1 MKRLLSIFLFF
12 ILFLTGCGETAAVRV
27 EDPNLAAKVNGE
39 PIYIQDIEK
48 MRGNSGMTEEQALKK
63 LIDNKLLFAKI
74 KKENRS
80 MTDDEVKQRY
90 KGIMKK
96 LEPDAYQD
104 GDENAITT
112 EQLQALRETFLITQ
126 YKAEL
131 GGALDDVLKELRS
144 QAKIKYFR

>member
-1 MKRLLSIFLFF
+1 
-12 ILFLTGCGETAAVRV
+12 
-27 EDPNLAAKVNGE
+27 
-39 PIYIQDIEK
+39 
-48 MRGNSGMTEEQALKK
+48 
-63 LIDNKLLFAKI
+63 
-74 KKENRS
+74 